1 MRNATPNQRTAC
13 SAQSACCTIAPIPA
27 TPAMVSAMSDRM
39 HTVTIAPTRARRSPW
54 RSTKAFC
61 APIATMSDRPVSS
74 PVTEA
79 LSMIPTLGGP
89 DSEGKRKLLMIL

>member
-1 MRNATPNQRTAC
+1 
-13 SAQSACCTIAPIPA
+13 
-27 TPAMVSAMSDRM
+27 M
-39 HTVTIAPTRARRSPW
+39 HTVTIAPTCARRSPW

-79 LSMIPTLGGP
+79 LSMVPTLGGLR
-89 DSEGKRKLLMIL
+89 SEGKRKLLMIL